1 MTVMFSVKGKA
12 GTYAV
17 CGGDDDRTGDEG
29 EAVVHADLKCGFPA
43 TTRGP
48 GILSTACGH
57 TGPRGSVLNHP
68 LSWLLCKTRSMLSR
82 GPSISN
88 TLERCQDTPGWCSKS
103 VYPGFLTSWQIELN
117 GQRLLPF
124 NLLAI
129 VVGRKR

>member
-48 GILSTACGH
+48 GILSMACRH
-57 TGPRGSVLNHP
+57 TGPRGLRSKPPSELAP
-68 LSWLLCKTRSMLSR
+68 L
-82 GPSISN
+82 
-88 TLERCQDTPGWCSKS
+88 
-103 VYPGFLTSWQIELN
+103 
-117 GQRLLPF
+117 
-124 NLLAI
+124 
-129 VVGRKR
+129 